1 MKRIFALLLCL
12 LLCLPLLPAAAAED
26 TDRVGTGTELPN
38 DGSGSCGEQVKWYFN
53 EITGE
58 LKLTGSET
66 TFNYWDDNYSCPEFA
81 STFRTRIRSVTV
93 SSSVTGLGRYLFW
106 NLPKLREAR
115 IGSGVESLGPGLFAG
130 CTALSRV
137 VFSGCAP
144 TIPADAFSG
153 VTATVY
159 YPADASWDS
168 VRDQDYGGSLTWVP
182 ELSGGACGK
191 LAKYD
196 YYADGLLIVSGSG
209 AMQDYGAENGGA
221 PWAGALLREAVL
233 DYGVTRIGA
242 EAFAGCTGLTSL
254 ALPTSLAGI
263 GAEAFR
269 GCTGLAAFT
278 LPSKVTAIGAGA
290 FAGCTGLTEIVV
302 YDSNTAFT
310 NCGGLLLSKDE
321 TRLVCCP
328 AGRSGSQAIPA
339 GVTEIEALAFAGCA
353 GLSAIEADAQ
363 SESFASADGVLLNRD
378 GTKLVAFPG
387 GKGGVYEAPA
397 SVTEIGAGAFAWC
410 AGLSAV
416 RFFGPAP
423 SFAADCFRGTA
434 AEIRYPADQP
444 GWEAVKDQNYGGSL
458 TWIASAE
465 PLITAQPQSVTANEG
480 TEVSFSVTATGAE
493 SYQWQYCRSDSDTWY
508 NCSSDGCRTAEMT
521 MTATS
526 ARNGF
531 RFRCV
536 VWNAQGSACSES
548 AELTVLL
555 KPKFT
560 QHPETVSVAEGT
572 TVSFTVEATGA
583 ESYQWLYR
591 KTSDGIWYKSSSTGA
606 KTPTLTL
613 TATEA
618 RNRFQF
624 RCKVTNAVGSSY
636 SRAAVL
642 FVTVKPVIEIQPED
656 VTVTEGS
663 SASFCASAFG
673 ATSSTWEYRVNESG
687 PWLISAEANTAE
699 RLTHTIGINAK
710 MGLNGYQYRCV
721 FYNSAGYVC
730 TEPATLTV
738 LAKPKITAQPQ
749 SVTAGEGSTVSF
761 SVATEGEGLS
771 YQWLYRKPHAEY
783 WYKCSAAGSTT
794 PTLTLT
800 ATEARNGF
808 RFRCKVTSAEGGIA
822 RSEIATLTVLLKP
835 KVTAQP
841 QSVTA
846 NEGTEVS
853 FSVRATGAESYQ
865 WQYRRSGTS
874 TWYNCSSEGS
884 VGPTMTMTAT
894 EARDGLQFR
903 CKLTNAQGTTYTDV
917 VTLTVK

>member
-1 MKRIFALLLCL
+1 MKRIFALFLCL

-26 TDRVGTGTELPN
+26 TDRVGTGTEQPN
-38 DGSGSCGEQVKWYFN
+38 DGSGSCGDEVRWYFN
-53 EITGE
+53 EMSGE
-58 LKLTGSET
+58 LKLTGIGS
-66 TFNYWDDNYSCPEFA
+66 TFNYWDDNYSCPSFA
-81 STFRTRIRSVTV
+81 DRFRARIRSAVV
-93 SSSVTGLGRYLFW
+93 SSSVTSLGRYLFW
-106 NLPKLREAR
+106 NLPKLKEAR
-115 IGSGVESLGPGLFAG
+115 IGSGVESLGSGVFAE

-137 VFSGCAP
+137 VFSGSAP
-144 TIPADAFSG
+144 EIPEDAFSG

-159 YPADASWDS
+159 YPGDASWDA
-168 VRDQDYGGSLTWVP
+168 VRGQNYGGSLTWVP

-191 LAKYD
+191 LARYD

-444 GWEAVKDQNYGGSL
+444 GWDAAKDRDYGGTLSWVALARPTITAQPQSVTAPVGETVQFHVGAESALPMSYQWQYRKSAAGSWYNSTSEGNRTPTL
-458 TWIASAE
+458 TLTATEARSGFEFRCRVRNSVGTSYSAAAGLSIRTR
-465 PLITAQPQSVTANEG
+465 PTITAQPQSVTANEG
-480 TEVSFSVTATGAE
+480 ASVSFTVTATGAE
-493 SYQWQYCRSDSDTWY
+493 SYQWQYRTNETGSWY
-508 NCSSDGCRTAEMT
+508 VSGLTGAKTAELSVPA
-521 MTATS
+521 TA

-531 RFRCV
+531 
-536 VWNAQGSACSES
+536 Q
-548 AELTVLL
+548 
-555 KPKFT
+555 
-560 QHPETVSVAEGT
+560 
-572 TVSFTVEATGA
+572 
-583 ESYQWLYR
+583 Y
-591 KTSDGIWYKSSSTGA
+591 
-606 KTPTLTL
+606 
-613 TATEA
+613 
-618 RNRFQF
+618 
-624 RCKVTNAVGSSY
+624 RCKVTNSSGS
-636 SRAAVL
+636 
-642 FVTVKPVIEIQPED
+642 
-656 VTVTEGS
+656 
-663 SASFCASAFG
+663 
-673 ATSSTWEYRVNESG
+673 
-687 PWLISAEANTAE
+687 
-699 RLTHTIGINAK
+699 
-710 MGLNGYQYRCV
+710 V
-721 FYNSAGYVC
+721 FSNIV
-730 TEPATLTV
+730 TLTV
-738 LAKPKITAQPQ
+738 VGKPTI
-749 SVTAGEGSTVSF
+749 
-761 SVATEGEGLS
+761 
-771 YQWLYRKPHAEY
+771 
-783 WYKCSAAGSTT
+783 
-794 PTLTLT
+794 
-800 ATEARNGF
+800 
-808 RFRCKVTSAEGGIA
+808 
-822 RSEIATLTVLLKP
+822 
-835 KVTAQP
+835 TAQP

-846 NEGTEVS
+846 NEGASVS
-853 FSVRATGAESYQ
+853 FTVTATGAEGYQ
-865 WQYRRSGTS
+865 WQYRTNETGS
-874 TWYNCSSEGS
+874 WYNSTLTGAK
-884 VGPTMTMTAT
+884 TAT
-894 EARDGLQFR
+894 VSVPATAARNGFQYR
-903 CKLTNAQGTTYTDV
+903 CRITNSAGTVYTV
-917 VTLTVK
+917 IVTLTVK